1 METDHK
7 SENNMSTKPMGTL
20 KFIHHAITDLM
31 ADYMFIMWFGMVLNT
46 ILVVYALLT
55 GVNMIVFPDMTSTL
69 CILFAVYGGINAIFL
84 IMAYCFILEPHDRE
98 YTREERHDQYGRALV
113 PMLVLWPLA
122 LPMWAGFSVSIIVSG
137 IGWLI
142 YTGYKM
148 LENKL
153 LKVSLLTNE

>member
-1 METDHK
+1 
-7 SENNMSTKPMGTL
+7 MGTL
-20 KFIHHAITDLM
+20 KFIHLAITDLM
-31 ADYMFIMWFGMVLNT
+31 ADYMFIMWFGMVLNN

-55 GVNMIVFPDMTSTL
+55 GVDMIVFPDRASTFR
-69 CILFAVYGGINAIFL
+69 ILFAVYVGINAIFL
-84 IMAYCFILEPHDRE
+84 TMAYCFILEPHERE
-98 YTREERHDQYGRALV
+98 YNHAERHEKYGKALA

-122 LPMWAGFSVSIIVSG
+122 LPMWAGFSVSMIVSG

-153 LKVSLLTNE
+153 LK